1 MNTILLVAFALL
13 LCSHQ
18 TAAFA
23 PGRPGSPTFSRSQL
37 DTRRYN
43 LFDMFGSIVGNFG
56 KEVTASHIL
65 IGPKSMTEGEAK
77 SKLLE
82 IKEEVDND
90 PAKFADFAAQFS
102 DCPSGQKG
110 GSLGK
115 FGPAMM
121 VKEFDEVCFK
131 EEVGVVHGPISTQFG
146 EHLILINDRTG
157 DK

>member
-1 MNTILLVAFALL
+1 MMNTTLLVAFALL

-23 PGRPGSPTFSRSQL
+23 PGHPGSSAAFYRSQL
-37 DTRRYN
+37 DTRRYG

-65 IGPKSMTEGEAK
+65 IGPKSMTAGEAK
-77 SKLLE
+77 SKLSE
-82 IKEEVDND
+82 IKDEVGND

-146 EHLILINDRTG
+146 EAS
-157 DK
+157 